1 MDIVVTEEKPSMIQR
16 KRLDAVNR
24 YENTS
29 ALVSCLSAH
38 LPEQETGSDAFS
50 LYFPTNLSR
59 FGKKKIRDFFYPDD
73 TGLFGVPKKGVFE

>member
-1 MDIVVTEEKPSMIQR
+1 MIQR

-59 FGKKKIRDFFYPDD
+59 FWKKKIRDFFYPDD
-73 TGLFGVPKKGVFE
+73 TGLFRRFPKRSI

>member
-16 KRLDAVNR
+16 KRLDTVNR
-24 YENTS
+24 CENTS

-50 LYFPTNLSR
+50 LYFPTNFSR
-59 FGKKKIRDFFYPDD
+59 FWKKEDP
-73 TGLFGVPKKGVFE
+73 GLLLPG